1 MDFTELGGYSG
12 TVILLYLIWLLLHQ
26 LVLDEAAH
34 MEVGK
39 DCSVV
44 GPGVRDFVTSTSGK
58 QIVLQNQME
67 SFI

>member
-1 MDFTELGGYSG
+1 
-12 TVILLYLIWLLLHQ
+12 
-26 LVLDEAAH
+26 

-58 QIVLQNQME
+58 QIILQNQDGMFYLKSE
-67 SFI
+67 KL

>member
-1 MDFTELGGYSG
+1 
-12 TVILLYLIWLLLHQ
+12 
-26 LVLDEAAH
+26 

-39 DCSVV
+39 DGSVV